1 MTQLRDFDAAAATWD
16 EEPRRVQLSGEIAAA
31 IRSSIQISPA
41 WHAMDFGCG
50 TGLVTL
56 RLAPHLAGIT
66 GVDSSQKMLE
76 QLELKRQQL
85 GLTSVQTLLASALPG
100 SEPTAQFNLI
110 TSAMTLH
117 HIEDP
122 APLLGLFFRLLL
134 PGGRIALADLE
145 TEDGHF
151 HDDPTGVFHHGFS
164 SHQLT
169 ELLEGAGFY
178 DVSVKRITEI
188 PKGERRYPVL
198 LATAAVP
205 GS

>member
-1 MTQLRDFDAAAATWD
+1 MTEQRDFDAAAATWD

-31 IRSSIQISPA
+31 IQSRIPLSAEWQ
-41 WHAMDFGCG
+41 AMDFGCG

-66 GVDSSQKMLE
+66 AVDSSQKMLE

-85 GLTSVQTLLASALPG
+85 GLTSVHTLPAAALLG
-100 SEPTAQFNLI
+100 SQPAEQFNLI

-122 APLLGLFFRLLL
+122 AALLGLFFRLLL

-145 TEDGHF
+145 TEDGSF
-151 HDDPTGVFHHGFS
+151 HEDPTGVFHHGFS
-164 SHQLT
+164 SHYLT
-169 ELLEGAGFY
+169 ELLEGAGFCN
-178 DVSVKRITEI
+178 VSVTRITEI
-188 PKGERRYPVL
+188 SKGERRYPVL
-198 LATAAVP
+198 LATAAVT
-205 GS
+205 GA

>member
-31 IRSSIQISPA
+31 IQSTIPLSAEWQ
-41 WHAMDFGCG
+41 AMDFGCG

-56 RLAPHLAGIT
+56 RLAPYLAAIT
-66 GVDSSQKMLE
+66 GVDSSPKMLE
-76 QLELKRQQL
+76 QLELKRLQL
-85 GLTSVQTLLASALPG
+85 GLTSVQTLPASTLLD
-100 SEPTAQFNLI
+100 SEPTAQFDLI

-122 APLLGLFFRLLL
+122 ESFLNRFFRLLL

-145 TEDGHF
+145 AEDGSF
-151 HDDPTGVFHHGFS
+151 HDDPSGVFHHGFS
-164 SHQLT
+164 SHYLT
-169 ELLEGAGFY
+169 ELLVGAGFCN
-178 DVSVKRITEI
+178 VSVKRITEI
-188 PKGERRYPVL
+188 SKGERRYPVL